1 MGVLKTDLKGL
12 INLYEASY
20 LAFEGERDL
29 HEAKLFATEYLP
41 NFKGRESG
49 THELINHALELPLYR
64 RMLRLEARWY
74 IDAYGKRKDTNIH
87 MLELAAIDFNMVQ
100 SQLKT
105 ELQELSKYS

>member
-49 THELINHALELPLYR
+49 AHELINHALELPLYR

-74 IDAYGKRKDTNIH
+74 IDAYGKRRDTNIH
-87 MLELAAIDFNMVQ
+87 MLELAALDFNMVQ

>member
-49 THELINHALELPLYR
+49 AHELINH
-64 RMLRLEARWY
+64 
-74 IDAYGKRKDTNIH
+74 
-87 MLELAAIDFNMVQ
+87 
-100 SQLKT
+100 
-105 ELQELSKYS
+105 